1 MKSYPKILSTLAV
14 AVLSL
19 SLFAQN
25 DLAKANNKDGIVLF
39 VESMPANQYRH
50 KGTVSCATF
59 SPDEEEPLIE
69 HMIKQTR
76 KENDEFDALIF
87 RSGKGLCKADVI
99 QFYADPNEKR
109 KRGRSNEEEE
119 VDPKHTEAKAV
130 PKNGTMVFVQSSPT
144 SEYQLLGKVET
155 PVTFRSKD
163 IEELMAELIRISKER
178 YKDLDAI
185 VVVAGSNIRKANVIK
200 FK

>member
-1 MKSYPKILSTLAV
+1 MKSHHKLIATLSMALV
-14 AVLSL
+14 SMGVY
-19 SLFAQN
+19 AQN
-25 DLAKANNKDGIVLF
+25 DLATANDKDGVVLF
-39 VESMPANQYRH
+39 VESMPANPYRH

-76 KENDEFDALIF
+76 KEHEEFDALIF
-87 RSGKGLCKADVI
+87 RPGTGLCKADII
-99 QFYADPNEKR
+99 QYYPDPDAKR
-109 KRGRSNEEEE
+109 KRGRGDDEE
-119 VDPKHTEAKAV
+119 VNPKHKEAKAV
-130 PKNGTMVFVQSSPT
+130 PTSGIMLFMQSSPT
-144 SEYQLLGKVET
+144 AEYQLLGKVET

-163 IEELMAELIRISKER
+163 IEELKAELIRISKER

-185 VVVAGSNIRKANVIK
+185 VVVAGSGIRKANVIK

>member
-25 DLAKANNKDGIVLF
+25 DLAKANSKDGIVLF

>member
-1 MKSYPKILSTLAV
+1 MKPHQTLFATLGISLLTFGAV
-14 AVLSL
+14 
-19 SLFAQN
+19 AQN
-25 DLAKANNKDGIVLF
+25 DLATANDKDGVVLF
-39 VESMPANQYRH
+39 VESMPANPYRH

-76 KENDEFDALIF
+76 KEHEEFDGLIF
-87 RSGKGLCKADVI
+87 RSGTGLCKADII
-99 QFYADPNEKR
+99 QYYPDPDAKR
-109 KRGRSNEEEE
+109 RRGRGDDEE
-119 VDPKHTEAKAV
+119 VNPKHKEAKAV
-130 PKNGTMVFVQSSPT
+130 PTSGTMVFMQSSPT
-144 SEYQLLGKVET
+144 AEYQLLGKIET

-163 IEELMAELIRISKER
+163 VEELKAELIRISKER